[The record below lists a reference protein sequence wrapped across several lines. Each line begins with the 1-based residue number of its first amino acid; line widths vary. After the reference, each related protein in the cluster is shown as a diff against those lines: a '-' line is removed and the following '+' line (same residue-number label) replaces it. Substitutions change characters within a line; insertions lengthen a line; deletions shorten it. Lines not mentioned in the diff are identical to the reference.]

1 MAWRLHYG
9 VAEYMN
15 NTSNKRRPAKSLYVM
30 VARADHEER
39 SAYEGAVYMVLIF
52 SGMFAILQAAQQA
65 L

>member
-1 MAWRLHYG
+1 
-9 VAEYMN
+9 MN
-15 NTSNKRRPAKSLYVM
+15 NTSNKSRAAKSLYVM

-52 SGMFAILQAAQQA
+52 SGVFAILQAAQQA

>member
-1 MAWRLHYG
+1 MRFALQIG
-9 VAEYMN
+9 ESMK
-15 NTSNKRRPAKSLYVM
+15 NTSNKRGPAKSLYVM

-39 SAYEGAVYMVLIF
+39 SAYEGAVYMVLIL

>member
-1 MAWRLHYG
+1 MRCALQVG
-9 VAEYMN
+9 ESMK

-30 VARADHEER
+30 VARAEHKER
-39 SAYEGAVYMVLIF
+39 SAYEGAVYMVLIL